1 MSRFRSAWLF
11 SLITLGTLVFAG
23 IPILSAAYLNSD
35 WQLLRYTLLQE
46 FFNMPLIIYL
56 IIGAAIFSLLIVILV
71 NWFFR
76 RYEQRQLSQVNSIIQ
91 GNYVEL
97 QAKTKAPMEYGWQD
111 SLIDKRFQ
119 QLNEKVVSLQQELQV
134 YSNQPL
140 RFEGET
146 REQILVGERH
156 RLARE
161 LHDSVS
167 QQLFAA
173 MMMLSALSESA
184 QQNDIADNYQQI
196 ITKIENVI
204 NQAQS
209 EMRALLLHLRPTNL
223 EGRSLKEG
231 IIQLLKELQT
241 KIKIKITW
249 DMDDVK
255 LQSGVEDNLFRIV
268 QELLSNTLR
277 HANADQMQVYLKQ
290 VNQTVVLRVVDNGV
304 GFDMAQQEKAGSYGL
319 TNIQERAESVGG
331 TVKTISFKNQGTSVE
346 IRVPIVSEE
355 EHD

>member
-1 MSRFRSAWLF
+1 MSRLRSAWLF
-11 SLITLGTLVFAG
+11 TLITLGTLIFAS
-23 IPILSAAYLNSD
+23 IPLLSSAYISSD
-35 WQLLRYTLLQE
+35 WQMIRYTLLQE
-46 FFNMPLIIYL
+46 FFNLPLIIYL
-56 IIGAAIFSLLIVILV
+56 IIGAAVFSLLIVVLV

-76 RYEQRQLSQVNSIIQ
+76 RYEQRQLQQVNSIIQ

-97 QAKTKAPMEYGWQD
+97 QAKAKAPTEFGLQN

-119 QLNEKVVSLQQELQV
+119 QLNEKVASLQQELQV

-146 REQILVGERH
+146 REQILVDERH

-173 MMMLSALSESA
+173 MMMLSALNESA
-184 QQNDIADNYQQI
+184 QQNNIADNYQQM

-304 GFDMAQQEKAGSYGL
+304 GFDMKQQEKAGSYGL